1 MSNWLGS
8 AHEQV
13 SNALASAP
21 SLQDAAAKLGIGDFS
36 QWASAMAFD
45 LHSQAREQAKELV
58 KARMKHEF
66 GPEILDMLNAL
77 SDCTRK
83 ISEELKLQNAK
94 FGITLAL
101 PLVAVQHNAL
111 EPPTCEGLLLDPAV
125 VAEGN
130 HWVDFAQ
137 GAYGTSDI
145 KGYDKASV
153 INAIEQSGGDKRGIE
168 VRVANLPAQGV
179 QMPGHYVA
187 LDRTAKRAA
196 SNLLGCLYF
205 VCPQSK
211 RAPPLSIKTLFSSSV
226 SSAAFR
232 RHAADPALC
241 TRPSVTDLLRDF
253 EPSHMLLLEG
263 SCRLGSNSV
272 RISVVLVRF

>member
-1 MSNWLGS
+1 M
-8 AHEQV
+8 
-13 SNALASAP
+13 
-21 SLQDAAAKLGIGDFS
+21 DIRRS
-36 QWASAMAFD
+36 Q
-45 LHSQAREQAKELV
+45 
-58 KARMKHEF
+58 
-66 GPEILDMLNAL
+66 
-77 SDCTRK
+77 
-83 ISEELKLQNAK
+83 
-94 FGITLAL
+94 
-101 PLVAVQHNAL
+101 
-111 EPPTCEGLLLDPAV
+111 
-125 VAEGN
+125 
-130 HWVDFAQ
+130 VDFAQ

-145 KGYDKASV
+145 KGYDKARVALWHDCGIQRHHLCCLGDRTCGESLEASV
-153 INAIEQSGGDKRGIE
+153 INAIEQSGGDKCFGWHSHFYFGPLVSSKAWDRGE
-168 VRVANLPAQGV
+168 SGEPAGPRREPVSSASAASNRQLLSLQGV

-211 RAPPLSIKTLFSSSV
+211 RASPLSIKTLFSSSV
-226 SSAAFR
+226 SSAAFS

-263 SCRLGSNSV
+263 SCRLGSSSV